1 MGDPEVYSKKK
12 ILALVVEEAYFVG
25 NEAKTRISRQR
36 E

>member
-1 MGDPEVYSKKK
+1 MGDPEVYSKK